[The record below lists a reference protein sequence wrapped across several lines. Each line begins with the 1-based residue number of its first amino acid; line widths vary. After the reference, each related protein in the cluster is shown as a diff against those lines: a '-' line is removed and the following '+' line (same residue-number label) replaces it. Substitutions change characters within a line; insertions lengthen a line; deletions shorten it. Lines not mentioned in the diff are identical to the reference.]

1 MEPIEGVAFI
11 QGDFREAD
19 VLAQLQALLAADQ
32 SHPKIDLVVSDMA
45 PNLSGIESADA
56 ARISHLVELAVDF
69 AVHQLKPGGALVVKL
84 FHGSGYE
91 ELARLFKTHFQV
103 VKKIKPKA
111 SRPQSSET
119 FLVGLGLKSV
129 V

>member
-1 MEPIEGVAFI
+1 
-11 QGDFREAD
+11 
-19 VLAQLQALLAADQ
+19 LAQLQALLAADQ

-129 V
+129 A